1 MTRSKTKV
9 IFKDLLANSRESYT
23 SFKRAEWVLEWPG
36 QVSPFEFSFPEKQT
50 GDI

>member
-36 QVSPFEFSFPEKQT
+36 QVSPLKFSFPEKQT